1 MNKTTIIKSIVPIV
15 CTISFLMPLSAE
27 EFPGESW
34 SVKTPAQLGV
44 DASKVEKLFDLS
56 FEDDATQSVVLIKDG
71 YIIAERY
78 ADGYDKNSIGTSWSM
93 AKSFYASL
101 IGISIERGEIGSLDD
116 KVSDYLDY
124 FDQDRKDITI
134 REVLDMTSGLENPDH
149 EHEVMFFLD
158 DHLNYAKDIKRDKE
172 TNTVFEYN
180 NVNSLLLGDIL
191 LVATGKKADDLLKER
206 VLDPIGTKNYV
217 LWRDAADN
225 VLSYCCIDMSARD
238 YSRFGLLF
246 SRNGA
251 WNDQQVVPYDFVQ
264 ETYDPRWLSTSDRA
278 GMDRRGYGLHWWFSK
293 NDDEGKI
300 MNASG
305 KFGQYIFIDQAND
318 VIFTRIT
325 KYNSTGGSKQD
336 WGPIRNYE
344 ISNIGRFLKFFKFLE
359 RIGWYNV
366 ERDIVSPVTLEDGES
381 KEFYENYNEIIDAM
395 ADLSRK

>member
-1 MNKTTIIKSIVPIV
+1 MNKKTIIKSLVPI
-15 CTISFLMPLSAE
+15 TFSISLIFPLSAK

-34 SVKTPAQLGV
+34 SVKNPSELGV
-44 DASKVEKLFDLS
+44 DDSKVEKLFDLS
-56 FEDDATQSVVLIKDG
+56 FQDDATQSVVLIKDG

-78 ADGYDKNSIGTSWSM
+78 ADGYDKDSIGTSWSM

-124 FDQDRKDITI
+124 FTEDRKDITI

-149 EHEVMFFLD
+149 EHEIMFFLD
-158 DHLNYAKDIKRDKE
+158 DHLEYAKDIKRDKD

-206 VLDPIGTKNYV
+206 VLDPIGTKNYT

-325 KYNSTGGSKQD
+325 KYASTGGSKQD
-336 WGPIRNYE
+336 WGPIRDYE
-344 ISNIGRFLKFFKFLE
+344 ISNIGRFLRFFKFLE

-366 ERDIVSPVTLEDGES
+366 ERDIKSPVTLDDGES

-395 ADLSRK
+395 ADLSR

>member
-1 MNKTTIIKSIVPIV
+1 MNKKTIIKSLVPIV
-15 CTISFLMPLSAE
+15 CSISLILPLTAE

-34 SVKTPAQLGV
+34 SVKNPDELGI
-44 DASKVEKLFDLS
+44 DALKVEKLFDLS
-56 FEDDATQSVVLIKDG
+56 FQDDATQSVVLIKDG

-78 ADGYDKNSIGTSWSM
+78 ADGYDKDSIGTSWSM

-124 FDQDRKDITI
+124 FNEDRKDITI

-149 EHEVMFFLD
+149 EHEIMFFED
-158 DHLNYAKDIKRDKE
+158 DHLSYAKDIKRDKE

-180 NVNSLLLGDIL
+180 NINSLLLGDIL

-246 SRNGA
+246 SRNGL
-251 WNDQQVVPYDFVQ
+251 WNDQQIVPYDFVQ

-325 KYNSTGGSKQD
+325 KYTSTGGSKQD
-336 WGPIRNYE
+336 WGPIRDYE
-344 ISNIGRFLKFFKFLE
+344 ISNMGRFLRFFKFLE
-359 RIGWYNV
+359 KIGWYNI

-395 ADLSRK
+395 ADLSRE

>member
-1 MNKTTIIKSIVPIV
+1 MNKTTIIKSIAPIV
-15 CTISFLMPLSAE
+15 CSISFLMTLSAE

-34 SVKTPAQLGV
+34 SVKNPDELGI
-44 DASKVEKLFDLS
+44 DALKVEKLFDLS
-56 FEDDATQSVVLIKDG
+56 FQDDATQSVVLIKDG

-78 ADGYDKNSIGTSWSM
+78 ADGYDKDSIGTSWSM

-124 FDQDRKDITI
+124 FNEDRKDITI

-149 EHEVMFFLD
+149 EHEIMFFED
-158 DHLNYAKDIKRDKE
+158 DHLSYAKDIKRDKE

-180 NVNSLLLGDIL
+180 NINSLLLGDIL

-246 SRNGA
+246 SRNGL
-251 WNDQQVVPYDFVQ
+251 WNDQQIVPYDFVQ

-325 KYNSTGGSKQD
+325 KYTSTGGSKQD
-336 WGPIRNYE
+336 WGPIRDYE
-344 ISNIGRFLKFFKFLE
+344 ISNMGRFLRFFKFLE
-359 RIGWYNV
+359 KIGWYNV

-395 ADLSRK
+395 ADLSRE

>member
-1 MNKTTIIKSIVPIV
+1 MNKTTIIKSILPIV
-15 CTISFLMPLSAE
+15 CTISFLIPLSAK

-34 SVKTPAQLGV
+34 SVKNPDELGI

-56 FEDDATQSVVLIKDG
+56 FQDDATQSVVLIKDG

-78 ADGYDKNSIGTSWSM
+78 ADGYDKDSIGTSWSM

-101 IGISIERGEIGSLDD
+101 IGISIEMGEIGSLDD

-124 FDQDRKDITI
+124 FTEDRKDITI

-149 EHEVMFFLD
+149 EHEIMFFQD
-158 DHLNYAKDIKRDKE
+158 DHLDYAKDIKRDKE

-251 WNDQQVVPYDFVQ
+251 WNNRQIVPYDFVQ

-325 KYNSTGGSKQD
+325 KYTSTGGSKQD
-336 WGPIRNYE
+336 WGPIRDYE
-344 ISNIGRFLKFFKFLE
+344 ISNMGRFLRFFKFLE

-366 ERDIVSPVTLEDGES
+366 ERDIKSPVTLEDGES
-381 KEFYENYNEIIDAM
+381 KEFYENYNEIIDAI
-395 ADLSRK
+395 ADLSR

>member
-1 MNKTTIIKSIVPIV
+1 MNKKTIIKSLVPIV
-15 CTISFLMPLSAE
+15 CSISFILPLTAE

-34 SVKTPAQLGV
+34 SVKNPDELGI

-56 FEDDATQSVVLIKDG
+56 FQDDATQSVVLIKDG

-78 ADGYDKNSIGTSWSM
+78 ADGYDKDSIGTSWSM

-116 KVSDYLDY
+116 RVSDYLDY
-124 FDQDRKDITI
+124 FNEDRKDITI

-149 EHEVMFFLD
+149 EHEIMFFKD
-158 DHLNYAKDIKRDKE
+158 DHLSYAKDIKRDKE

-180 NVNSLLLGDIL
+180 NINSLLLGDIL

-246 SRNGA
+246 SRNGV
-251 WNDQQVVPYDFVQ
+251 WNDQQIVPYAFVQ

-325 KYNSTGGSKQD
+325 KYTSTGGSKQD
-336 WGPIRNYE
+336 WGPIRDYE
-344 ISNIGRFLKFFKFLE
+344 ISNMGRFLRFFKFLE
-359 RIGWYNV
+359 KIGWYNV
-366 ERDIVSPVTLEDGES
+366 ERDIKSPVTLEDGES

-395 ADLSRK
+395 ADLSRE

>member
-15 CTISFLMPLSAE
+15 CTISFLIPLSAK
-27 EFPGESW
+27 EFPGKSW
-34 SVKTPAQLGV
+34 SVKNPDELGV

-56 FEDDATQSVVLIKDG
+56 FQDDATQSVVLIKDG

-78 ADGYDKNSIGTSWSM
+78 ADGYDKDSIGTSWSM

-101 IGISIERGEIGSLDD
+101 IGISIEMGEIGSLDD

-124 FDQDRKDITI
+124 FTEDRKDITI

-149 EHEVMFFLD
+149 EHEIMFFQD
-158 DHLNYAKDIKRDKE
+158 DHLDYAKDIKRDKE

-251 WNDQQVVPYDFVQ
+251 WNNRQIVPYDFVQ

-325 KYNSTGGSKQD
+325 KYTSTGGSKQD
-336 WGPIRNYE
+336 WGPIRDYE
-344 ISNIGRFLKFFKFLE
+344 ISNMGRFLRFFKFLE

-366 ERDIVSPVTLEDGES
+366 ERDIKSPVTLEDGES
-381 KEFYENYNEIIDAM
+381 KEFYENYNEIIDAI
-395 ADLSRK
+395 ADLSR

>member
-1 MNKTTIIKSIVPIV
+1 
-15 CTISFLMPLSAE
+15 
-27 EFPGESW
+27 
-34 SVKTPAQLGV
+34 
-44 DASKVEKLFDLS
+44 
-56 FEDDATQSVVLIKDG
+56 
-71 YIIAERY
+71 
-78 ADGYDKNSIGTSWSM
+78 M

-101 IGISIERGEIGSLDD
+101 IGISIEMGEIGSLDD

-124 FDQDRKDITI
+124 FTEDRKDITI

-149 EHEVMFFLD
+149 EHEIMFFQD
-158 DHLNYAKDIKRDKE
+158 DHLDYAKDIKRDKE

-246 SRNGA
+246 SRNGS
-251 WNDQQVVPYDFVQ
+251 WNDRQIVPYDFVQ

-325 KYNSTGGSKQD
+325 KYTSTGGSKQD
-336 WGPIRNYE
+336 WGPIRDYE
-344 ISNIGRFLKFFKFLE
+344 ISNMGRFLRFFKFLE

-366 ERDIVSPVTLEDGES
+366 ERDIKSPVTLEDGES
-381 KEFYENYNEIIDAM
+381 KEFYENYNEIIDAI
-395 ADLSRK
+395 ADLSR

>member
-15 CTISFLMPLSAE
+15 CSISFLMPLSAE

-251 WNDQQVVPYDFVQ
+251 WNDQQIVPYDFVQ

>member
-15 CTISFLMPLSAE
+15 CTISFLLPLSAK

-34 SVKTPAQLGV
+34 SVKNPDELGI

-78 ADGYDKNSIGTSWSM
+78 ADGYDKDSIGTSWSM

-101 IGISIERGEIGSLDD
+101 IGISIERGEISSLDD

-124 FDQDRKDITI
+124 FTEDRKDITI

-149 EHEVMFFLD
+149 EHEIMFFQD

-246 SRNGA
+246 SRNGS
-251 WNDQQVVPYDFVQ
+251 WNDRQIVPYDFVQ
-264 ETYDPRWLSTSDRA
+264 ETYEPRWLSTSDRA

-325 KYNSTGGSKQD
+325 KYTSTGGSKQD
-336 WGPIRNYE
+336 WGPIRDYE
-344 ISNIGRFLKFFKFLE
+344 ISNMGRFLRFFKFLE

-366 ERDIVSPVTLEDGES
+366 ERDIKSPVTLEDGES
-381 KEFYENYNEIIDAM
+381 KEFYENYNEIIDAI
-395 ADLSRK
+395 AELSR

>member
-1 MNKTTIIKSIVPIV
+1 MNKTTIIKSIAPIV
-15 CTISFLMPLSAE
+15 CSISFLMPLSAE

-44 DASKVEKLFDLS
+44 DASKVQKLFDLS
-56 FEDDATQSVVLIKDG
+56 FEDDATQSVVLIKNG

-78 ADGYDKNSIGTSWSM
+78 ADGYDKDSIGTSWSM

-124 FDQDRKDITI
+124 FDEDRKDITI

-158 DHLNYAKDIKRDKE
+158 DHLGYAKDIKRDKE

-191 LVATGKKADDLLKER
+191 LVATGKKSDDLLKER
-206 VLDPIGTKNYV
+206 VLDPIGTKNYT
-217 LWRDAADN
+217 LWRDASDN

-318 VIFTRIT
+318 IIFTRIT

-359 RIGWYNV
+359 KIGWYNV

-381 KEFYENYNEIIDAM
+381 KEFYENYNQIIDAM
-395 ADLSRK
+395 VDLSRD

>member
-1 MNKTTIIKSIVPIV
+1 MNKKTIIKSLVPIAFS
-15 CTISFLMPLSAE
+15 ISLIFPLSAK

-34 SVKTPAQLGV
+34 SVKNPSELGI
-44 DASKVEKLFDLS
+44 DDSKVEKLFDLS
-56 FEDDATQSVVLIKDG
+56 FQDDATQSVVLIKDG

-78 ADGYDKNSIGTSWSM
+78 ADGYDKDSIGTSWSM

-124 FDQDRKDITI
+124 FTEDRKDITI

-149 EHEVMFFLD
+149 EHEIMFFLD
-158 DHLNYAKDIKRDKE
+158 DHLEYAKDIKRDKD

-206 VLDPIGTKNYV
+206 VLDPIGTKNYT

-264 ETYDPRWLSTSDRA
+264 ETFDPRWLSTSDRA

-325 KYNSTGGSKQD
+325 KYASTGGSKQD
-336 WGPIRNYE
+336 WGPIRDYE
-344 ISNIGRFLKFFKFLE
+344 ISNIGRFLRFFKFLE

-366 ERDIVSPVTLEDGES
+366 ERDIKSPVTLDDGES

-395 ADLSRK
+395 ADLSR

>member
-1 MNKTTIIKSIVPIV
+1 MNKTTIIKSIAPIV
-15 CTISFLMPLSAE
+15 CSISFILPLTAE

-34 SVKTPAQLGV
+34 SVKNPDELGI
-44 DASKVEKLFDLS
+44 DALKVEKLFDLS
-56 FEDDATQSVVLIKDG
+56 FQDDATQSVVLIKDG

-78 ADGYDKNSIGTSWSM
+78 ADGYDKDSIGTSWSM

-116 KVSDYLDY
+116 RVSDYLDY
-124 FDQDRKDITI
+124 FNEDRKDITI

-149 EHEVMFFLD
+149 EHEIMFFKD
-158 DHLNYAKDIKRDKE
+158 DHLSYAKDIKRDKE

-180 NVNSLLLGDIL
+180 NINSLLLGDIL

-251 WNDQQVVPYDFVQ
+251 WNDQQIVPYDFVQ

-325 KYNSTGGSKQD
+325 KYTSTGGSKQD
-336 WGPIRNYE
+336 WGPIRDYE
-344 ISNIGRFLKFFKFLE
+344 ISNMGRFLRFFKFLE
-359 RIGWYNV
+359 KIGWYNV

-395 ADLSRK
+395 ADLSRE

>member
-1 MNKTTIIKSIVPIV
+1 MNKKTIIKSLVPIAFS
-15 CTISFLMPLSAE
+15 ISLIFPLSAK

-34 SVKTPAQLGV
+34 SVKNPSELGV
-44 DASKVEKLFDLS
+44 DDSKVEKLFDLS
-56 FEDDATQSVVLIKDG
+56 FQDDATQSVVLIKDG

-78 ADGYDKNSIGTSWSM
+78 ADGYDKDSIGTSWSM

-124 FDQDRKDITI
+124 FNEDRKDITI

-149 EHEVMFFLD
+149 EHEIMFFKD
-158 DHLNYAKDIKRDKE
+158 DHLSYAKDIKRDKE

-180 NVNSLLLGDIL
+180 NINSLLLGDIL

-251 WNDQQVVPYDFVQ
+251 WNDQQIVPYDFVQ

-325 KYNSTGGSKQD
+325 KYTSTGGSKQD
-336 WGPIRNYE
+336 WGPIRDYE
-344 ISNIGRFLKFFKFLE
+344 ISNMGRFLRFFKFLE
-359 RIGWYNV
+359 KIGWYNV

-395 ADLSRK
+395 ADLSRE

>member
-15 CTISFLMPLSAE
+15 CTISFLIPLSAK

-34 SVKTPAQLGV
+34 SVKNPDELGI

-56 FEDDATQSVVLIKDG
+56 FQDDATQSVVLIKDG

-78 ADGYDKNSIGTSWSM
+78 ADGYDKDSIGTSWSM

-124 FDQDRKDITI
+124 FTEDRKDITI

-149 EHEVMFFLD
+149 EHEIMFFQD
-158 DHLNYAKDIKRDKE
+158 DHLDYAKDIKRDKE

-206 VLDPIGTKNYV
+206 VLDPIGTKNYI

-251 WNDQQVVPYDFVQ
+251 WNNRQIVPYDFVQ

-325 KYNSTGGSKQD
+325 KYTSTGGSKQD
-336 WGPIRNYE
+336 WGPIRDYE
-344 ISNIGRFLKFFKFLE
+344 ISNMGRFLRFFKFLE

-366 ERDIVSPVTLEDGES
+366 ERDIKSPVTLEDGES
-381 KEFYENYNEIIDAM
+381 KEFYENYNEIIDAI
-395 ADLSRK
+395 ADLSR

>member
-1 MNKTTIIKSIVPIV
+1 MNKTTIIKSIAPIV
-15 CTISFLMPLSAE
+15 CTISFLIPLSAK

-34 SVKTPAQLGV
+34 SVKTPDELGI

-56 FEDDATQSVVLIKDG
+56 FQDDATQSVVLIKDG

-78 ADGYDKNSIGTSWSM
+78 ADGYDKDSIGTSWSM

-116 KVSDYLDY
+116 RVSDYLDY
-124 FDQDRKDITI
+124 FNEDRKDITI

-149 EHEVMFFLD
+149 EHEIMFFKD
-158 DHLNYAKDIKRDKE
+158 DHLSYAKDIKRDKE

-180 NVNSLLLGDIL
+180 NINSLLLGDIL

-246 SRNGA
+246 SRNGS
-251 WNDQQVVPYDFVQ
+251 WNDRQIVPYDFVQ

-325 KYNSTGGSKQD
+325 KYTSTGGSKQD
-336 WGPIRNYE
+336 WGPIRDYE
-344 ISNIGRFLKFFKFLE
+344 ISNMGRFLRFFKFLE
-359 RIGWYNV
+359 KIGWYNV

-395 ADLSRK
+395 ADLSRE

>member
-15 CTISFLMPLSAE
+15 CTISFLIPLSAK

-34 SVKTPAQLGV
+34 SVKNPDELGI

-78 ADGYDKNSIGTSWSM
+78 ADGYDKDSIGTSWSM

-124 FDQDRKDITI
+124 FTEDRKDITI

-149 EHEVMFFLD
+149 EHEIMFFQD

-225 VLSYCCIDMSARD
+225 GLSYCCIDMSARD

-251 WNDQQVVPYDFVQ
+251 WNNRQIVPYDFVQ

-325 KYNSTGGSKQD
+325 KYTSTGGSKQD
-336 WGPIRNYE
+336 WGPIRDYE
-344 ISNIGRFLKFFKFLE
+344 ISNMGRFLRFFKFLE

-366 ERDIVSPVTLEDGES
+366 ERDIKSPVTLEDGES
-381 KEFYENYNEIIDAM
+381 KEFYENYNEIIDAI
-395 ADLSRK
+395 ADLSR

>member
-1 MNKTTIIKSIVPIV
+1 MNKKTIIKSLV
-15 CTISFLMPLSAE
+15 TIAFSISLIFPLSAK

-34 SVKTPAQLGV
+34 SVKDPDELGI

-56 FEDDATQSVVLIKDG
+56 FQDDATQSVVLIKDG

-78 ADGYDKNSIGTSWSM
+78 ADGYDKDSVGTSWSM

-124 FDQDRKDITI
+124 FTEDRKDITI

-149 EHEVMFFLD
+149 EHEIMFFLD
-158 DHLNYAKDIKRDKE
+158 DHLEYAKDIKRDKD

-206 VLDPIGTKNYV
+206 VLDPIGTKNYT

-325 KYNSTGGSKQD
+325 KYASTGGSKQD
-336 WGPIRNYE
+336 WGPIRDYE
-344 ISNIGRFLKFFKFLE
+344 ISNIGRFLRFFKFLE

-366 ERDIVSPVTLEDGES
+366 ERDIKSPVTLDDGES

-395 ADLSRK
+395 ADLSR

>member
-1 MNKTTIIKSIVPIV
+1 MNKKTIIKSLVPIAFS
-15 CTISFLMPLSAE
+15 ISLIFPLSAK

-34 SVKTPAQLGV
+34 SVKNPSELGV
-44 DASKVEKLFDLS
+44 DDSKVEKLFDLS
-56 FEDDATQSVVLIKDG
+56 FQDDATQSVVLIKDG

-78 ADGYDKNSIGTSWSM
+78 ADGYDKDSVGTSWSM

-124 FDQDRKDITI
+124 FTEDRKDITI

-149 EHEVMFFLD
+149 EHEIMFFLD
-158 DHLNYAKDIKRDKE
+158 DHLEYAKDIKRDKD

-206 VLDPIGTKNYV
+206 VLDPIGTKNYT

-325 KYNSTGGSKQD
+325 KYASTGGSKQD
-336 WGPIRNYE
+336 WGPIRDYE
-344 ISNIGRFLKFFKFLE
+344 ISNIGRFLRFFKFLE

-366 ERDIVSPVTLEDGES
+366 ERDIKSPVTLDDGES

-395 ADLSRK
+395 ADLSR

>member
-1 MNKTTIIKSIVPIV
+1 MNKTTIIKSIVPVV
-15 CTISFLMPLSAE
+15 CTISFLIPLSAK

-34 SVKTPAQLGV
+34 SVKNPDELGI

-56 FEDDATQSVVLIKDG
+56 FQDDATQSVVLIKDG

-78 ADGYDKNSIGTSWSM
+78 ADGYDKDSIGTSWSM

-101 IGISIERGEIGSLDD
+101 IGISIEMGEIGSLDD

-124 FDQDRKDITI
+124 FTEDRKDITI

-149 EHEVMFFLD
+149 EHEIMFFQD
-158 DHLNYAKDIKRDKE
+158 DHLDYAKDIKRDKE

-251 WNDQQVVPYDFVQ
+251 WNNRQIVPYDFVQ

-325 KYNSTGGSKQD
+325 KYTSTGGSKQD
-336 WGPIRNYE
+336 WGPIRDYE
-344 ISNIGRFLKFFKFLE
+344 ISNMGRFLRFFKFLE

-366 ERDIVSPVTLEDGES
+366 ERDIKSPVTLEDGES
-381 KEFYENYNEIIDAM
+381 KEFYENYNEIIDAI
-395 ADLSRK
+395 ADLSR

>member
-1 MNKTTIIKSIVPIV
+1 MNKKTIIKSIVPIV
-15 CTISFLMPLSAE
+15 CTISFLIPLSAK
-27 EFPGESW
+27 EFPGKSW
-34 SVKTPAQLGV
+34 SVKNPDELGV

-56 FEDDATQSVVLIKDG
+56 FQDDATQSVVLIKDG

-78 ADGYDKNSIGTSWSM
+78 ADGYDKDSIGTSWSM

-101 IGISIERGEIGSLDD
+101 IGISIEMGEIGSLDD

-124 FDQDRKDITI
+124 FTEDRKDITI

-149 EHEVMFFLD
+149 EHEIMFFQD
-158 DHLNYAKDIKRDKE
+158 DHLDYAKDIKRDKE

-251 WNDQQVVPYDFVQ
+251 WNNRQIVPYDFVQ

-325 KYNSTGGSKQD
+325 KYTSTGGSKQD
-336 WGPIRNYE
+336 WGPIRDYE
-344 ISNIGRFLKFFKFLE
+344 ISNMGRFLRFFKFLE

-366 ERDIVSPVTLEDGES
+366 ERDIKSPVTLEDGES
-381 KEFYENYNEIIDAM
+381 KEFYENYNEIIDAI
-395 ADLSRK
+395 ADLSR

>member
-1 MNKTTIIKSIVPIV
+1 MNKTTIIKSILPIV
-15 CTISFLMPLSAE
+15 CTISFLIPLSAK

-34 SVKTPAQLGV
+34 SVKNPDELGI

-56 FEDDATQSVVLIKDG
+56 FQDDATQSVVLIKDG
-71 YIIAERY
+71 YIIAEKY
-78 ADGYDKNSIGTSWSM
+78 ADGYDKDSIGTSWSM

-101 IGISIERGEIGSLDD
+101 IGISIEMGEIGSLDD

-124 FDQDRKDITI
+124 FTEDRKDITI

-149 EHEVMFFLD
+149 EHEIMFFQD
-158 DHLNYAKDIKRDKE
+158 DHLDYAKDIKRDKE

-246 SRNGA
+246 SRNGS
-251 WNDQQVVPYDFVQ
+251 WNDRQIVPYDFVQ

-325 KYNSTGGSKQD
+325 KYTSTGGSKQD
-336 WGPIRNYE
+336 WGPIRDYE
-344 ISNIGRFLKFFKFLE
+344 ISNMGRFLRFFKFLE

-366 ERDIVSPVTLEDGES
+366 ERDIKSPVTLEDGES
-381 KEFYENYNEIIDAM
+381 KEFYENYNEIIDAI
-395 ADLSRK
+395 ADLSR

>member
-15 CTISFLMPLSAE
+15 CTISFLIPLSAK

-34 SVKTPAQLGV
+34 SVKNPDELGI

-56 FEDDATQSVVLIKDG
+56 FQDDATQSVVLIIDG

-78 ADGYDKNSIGTSWSM
+78 ADGYDKDSIGTSWSM

-124 FDQDRKDITI
+124 FNEDRKDITI

-149 EHEVMFFLD
+149 EHEIMFFKD
-158 DHLNYAKDIKRDKE
+158 DHLSYAKDIKRDKE

-180 NVNSLLLGDIL
+180 NINSLLLGDIL

-246 SRNGA
+246 SRNGV
-251 WNDQQVVPYDFVQ
+251 WNDQQIVPYEFVQ

-325 KYNSTGGSKQD
+325 RYTSTGGSKQD
-336 WGPIRNYE
+336 WGPIRDYE
-344 ISNIGRFLKFFKFLE
+344 ISNMGRFLRFFKFLE
-359 RIGWYNV
+359 KIGWYNV

-395 ADLSRK
+395 AELSRE

>member
-1 MNKTTIIKSIVPIV
+1 MNKTTIIKSIAPIV
-15 CTISFLMPLSAE
+15 CTISFLIPLSAK

-34 SVKTPAQLGV
+34 SVQNPDELGI

-56 FEDDATQSVVLIKDG
+56 FQDDATQSVVLIKDG

-78 ADGYDKNSIGTSWSM
+78 ADGYDKDSIGTSWSM

-116 KVSDYLDY
+116 RVSDYLDY
-124 FDQDRKDITI
+124 FNEDRKDITI

-149 EHEVMFFLD
+149 EHEIMFFKD
-158 DHLNYAKDIKRDKE
+158 DHLSYAKDIKRDKE

-180 NVNSLLLGDIL
+180 NINSLLLGDIL

-246 SRNGA
+246 SRNGS
-251 WNDQQVVPYDFVQ
+251 WNDRQIVPYDFVQ

-325 KYNSTGGSKQD
+325 KYTSTGGSKQD
-336 WGPIRNYE
+336 WGPIRDYE
-344 ISNIGRFLKFFKFLE
+344 ISNMGRFLRFFKFLE
-359 RIGWYNV
+359 KIGWYNV

-395 ADLSRK
+395 ADLSRE

>member
-15 CTISFLMPLSAE
+15 CTISFLIPLSAK

-34 SVKTPAQLGV
+34 SVKTPDELGI

-56 FEDDATQSVVLIKDG
+56 FQDDATQSVVLIKDG

-78 ADGYDKNSIGTSWSM
+78 ADGYDKDSIGTSWSM

-124 FDQDRKDITI
+124 FTEDRKDITI

-149 EHEVMFFLD
+149 EHEIMFFQD
-158 DHLNYAKDIKRDKE
+158 DHLDYAKDIKRDKE

-206 VLDPIGTKNYV
+206 VLDPIGTKKYV

-246 SRNGA
+246 SRNGS
-251 WNDQQVVPYDFVQ
+251 WNDRQIVPYDFVQ

-325 KYNSTGGSKQD
+325 KYTSTGGSKQD
-336 WGPIRNYE
+336 WGPIRDYE
-344 ISNIGRFLKFFKFLE
+344 ISNMGRFLRFFKFLE

-366 ERDIVSPVTLEDGES
+366 ERDIKSPVTLEDGES
-381 KEFYENYNEIIDAM
+381 KEFYENYNEIIDAI
-395 ADLSRK
+395 ADLSR

>member
-1 MNKTTIIKSIVPIV
+1 MNKKTIIKSLVPIV
-15 CTISFLMPLSAE
+15 CSISFILPLTAE

-34 SVKTPAQLGV
+34 SVKNPDELGI

-56 FEDDATQSVVLIKDG
+56 FQDDATQSVVLIKDG

-78 ADGYDKNSIGTSWSM
+78 ADGYDKDSIGTSWSM

-101 IGISIERGEIGSLDD
+101 IGISIEMGEIGSLDD

-124 FDQDRKDITI
+124 FTEDRKDITI

-149 EHEVMFFLD
+149 EHEIMFFQD
-158 DHLNYAKDIKRDKE
+158 DHLDYAKDIKRDKE

-251 WNDQQVVPYDFVQ
+251 WNNRQIVPYDFVQ

-325 KYNSTGGSKQD
+325 KYTSTGGSKQD
-336 WGPIRNYE
+336 WGPIRDYE
-344 ISNIGRFLKFFKFLE
+344 ISNMGRFLRFFKFLE

-366 ERDIVSPVTLEDGES
+366 KRDIKSPVTLEDGES
-381 KEFYENYNEIIDAM
+381 KEFYENYNEIIDAI
-395 ADLSRK
+395 ADLSR

>member
-1 MNKTTIIKSIVPIV
+1 MNKTKFLKSTVLTICSV
-15 CTISFLMPLSAE
+15 SFLLPLYAS
-27 EFPGESW
+27 EFPGNSW
-34 SVKTPAQLGV
+34 AEKNPTELGV
-44 DASKVEKLFDLS
+44 DASKVERLFDLS
-56 FEDDATQSVVLIKDG
+56 FQDDATQSVVLIKDG
-71 YIIAERY
+71 YLIAERY
-78 ADGYDKNSIGTSWSM
+78 ADGYDKESIGTSWSM

-101 IGISIERGEIGSLDD
+101 IGISIEKGEIGSLDD

-124 FDQDRKDITI
+124 FNEDRQDITI

-149 EHEVMFFLD
+149 EHENMFFKV
-158 DHLNYAKDIKRDKE
+158 DHLGYAKTIRRDKE

-191 LVATGKKADDLLKER
+191 LSVTGKKADDLLRER
-206 VLDPIGTKNYV
+206 VLDPIGTKNYT

-246 SRNGA
+246 SRNGS

-293 NDDEGKI
+293 NDEEGLI

-325 KYNSTGGSKQD
+325 KYTSTGGSKQD
-336 WGPIRNYE
+336 WGPIRDYE
-344 ISNIGRFLKFFKFLE
+344 INNIGRFLWFFKILE
-359 RIGWYNV
+359 KIGFYDL
-366 ERDIVSPVTLEDGES
+366 EKDFKSPVTLEDGES
-381 KEFYENYNEIIDAM
+381 KEFYENYNQIIDAM
-395 ADLSRK
+395 ADLSRE

>member
-1 MNKTTIIKSIVPIV
+1 MNKKTIIKSLVPIAFS
-15 CTISFLMPLSAE
+15 ISLIFPLSAK

-34 SVKTPAQLGV
+34 SVKNPSELGI
-44 DASKVEKLFDLS
+44 DDSKVEKLFDLS
-56 FEDDATQSVVLIKDG
+56 FQDDATQSVVLIKDG

-78 ADGYDKNSIGTSWSM
+78 ADGYDKDSVGTSWSM

-124 FDQDRKDITI
+124 FTEDRKDITI

-149 EHEVMFFLD
+149 EHEIMFFLD
-158 DHLNYAKDIKRDKE
+158 DHLEYAKDIKRDKD

-206 VLDPIGTKNYV
+206 VLDPIGTKNYT

-264 ETYDPRWLSTSDRA
+264 ETFDPRWLSTSDRA

-325 KYNSTGGSKQD
+325 KYASTGGSKQD
-336 WGPIRNYE
+336 WGPIRDYE
-344 ISNIGRFLKFFKFLE
+344 ISNIGRFLRFFKFLE

-366 ERDIVSPVTLEDGES
+366 ERDIKSPVTLDDGES

-395 ADLSRK
+395 ADLSR

>member
-15 CTISFLMPLSAE
+15 CTISFLIPLSAK

-34 SVKTPAQLGV
+34 SVKNPDELGI
-44 DASKVEKLFDLS
+44 DASRVEKLFDLS
-56 FEDDATQSVVLIKDG
+56 FQDDATQSVVLIKDG

-78 ADGYDKNSIGTSWSM
+78 ADGYDKDSIGTSWSM

-101 IGISIERGEIGSLDD
+101 IGISIEMGEIGSLDD

-124 FDQDRKDITI
+124 FTEDRKDITI

-149 EHEVMFFLD
+149 EHEIMFFQD
-158 DHLNYAKDIKRDKE
+158 DHLDYAKDIKRDKE

-251 WNDQQVVPYDFVQ
+251 WNNRQIVPYDFVQ

-325 KYNSTGGSKQD
+325 KYTSTGGSKQD
-336 WGPIRNYE
+336 WGPIRDYE
-344 ISNIGRFLKFFKFLE
+344 ISNMGRFLRFFKFLE

-366 ERDIVSPVTLEDGES
+366 KRDIKSPVTLEDGES
-381 KEFYENYNEIIDAM
+381 KEFYENYNEIIDAI
-395 ADLSRK
+395 ADLSR

>member
-1 MNKTTIIKSIVPIV
+1 MNKKKIIKSLVPIV
-15 CTISFLMPLSAE
+15 CSISFILPLTAE
-27 EFPGESW
+27 EFPRESW
-34 SVKTPAQLGV
+34 SVKNPDELGI

-56 FEDDATQSVVLIKDG
+56 FQDDATQSVVLIKDG

-78 ADGYDKNSIGTSWSM
+78 ADGYDKDSIGTSWSM

-101 IGISIERGEIGSLDD
+101 IGISIEMGEIGSLDD

-124 FDQDRKDITI
+124 FTEDRKDITI

-149 EHEVMFFLD
+149 EHEIMFFQD
-158 DHLNYAKDIKRDKE
+158 DHLDYAKDIKRDKE

-246 SRNGA
+246 SRNGS
-251 WNDQQVVPYDFVQ
+251 WNDRQIVPYDFVQ

-325 KYNSTGGSKQD
+325 KYTSTGGSKQD
-336 WGPIRNYE
+336 WGPIRDYE
-344 ISNIGRFLKFFKFLE
+344 ISNMGRFLRFFKFLE

-366 ERDIVSPVTLEDGES
+366 ERDIKSPVTLEDGES
-381 KEFYENYNEIIDAM
+381 KEFYENYNEIIDAI
-395 ADLSRK
+395 ADLSR

>member
-15 CTISFLMPLSAE
+15 CTISFLIPLSAK

-34 SVKTPAQLGV
+34 SVKNPDELGI

-56 FEDDATQSVVLIKDG
+56 FQDDATQSVVLIKDG

-78 ADGYDKNSIGTSWSM
+78 ADGYDKDSIGTSWSM

-101 IGISIERGEIGSLDD
+101 IGISIEMGEIGSLDD

-124 FDQDRKDITI
+124 FTEDRKDITI

-149 EHEVMFFLD
+149 EHEIMFFQD
-158 DHLNYAKDIKRDKE
+158 DHLDYAKDIKRDKE

-251 WNDQQVVPYDFVQ
+251 WNDRQIVPYDFVE

-325 KYNSTGGSKQD
+325 KYTSTGGSKQD
-336 WGPIRNYE
+336 WGPIRDYE
-344 ISNIGRFLKFFKFLE
+344 ISNMGRFLRFFKFLE

-366 ERDIVSPVTLEDGES
+366 ERDIKSPVTLEDGES
-381 KEFYENYNEIIDAM
+381 KEFYENYNEIIDAI
-395 ADLSRK
+395 ADLSR